1 VRLPVDVAG
10 GEGYGVD
17 LDPRALL
24 GVDLPPLR
32 RPVFLAIVSAH
43 VLAAYLARDAHIRPD
58 GFVVE
63 GPLAGGH
70 NAPPRGRLTLDELGQ
85 PVFGPRDEADL
96 AKVAAL
102 GLPFWLAG
110 RYGAPERVAA
120 ALEAGAAGVQ
130 VGTLFALSGASGL
143 TPELRAQLL
152 ARLLAGTLE
161 VRTDAL
167 ASPTGFPFK
176 VTQLAGTLSDADARA
191 ARPRLCDLGYLRTP
205 FVKPAGDIGYRC
217 PAEPVH
223 TYLRKGGAEE
233 DTAGRACLCNC
244 LTTNV
249 GLGQTRH
256 DGYAEEPMVTL
267 GSDLEGARQLAAL
280 HPDGWTA
287 TDAVRWLLPA

>member
-1 VRLPVDVAG
+1 
-10 GEGYGVD
+10 
-17 LDPRALL
+17 
-24 GVDLPPLR
+24 
-32 RPVFLAIVSAH
+32 
-43 VLAAYLARDAHIRPD
+43 
-58 GFVVE
+58 
-63 GPLAGGH
+63 
-70 NAPPRGRLTLDELGQ
+70 
-85 PVFGPRDEADL
+85 
-96 AKVAAL
+96 VAAL

-110 RYGAPERVAA
+110 RYGTPEQVVAA
-120 ALEAGAAGVQ
+120 QKTGAAGVQ
-130 VGTLFALSGASGL
+130 VGTLFALSEASGL
-143 TPELRAQLL
+143 TPHLRADLV
-152 ARLLAGTLE
+152 ARLRAGTLE

-176 VTQLAGTLSDADARA
+176 VAQLGGTLSDAGARA

-267 GSDLEGARQLAAL
+267 GSDLEGARRLAAL

-287 TDAVRWLLPA
+287 TDAVRWLLPT